1 MKREIGFGCTVIGN
15 YTAIKINMKLDESQ
29 INSLKEKYKDWLSF
43 IDNGKFG
50 VKITGVLLHESVAQ
64 FFKDTRRAKLISN
77 LLKISEEIKAI
88 DGDTYMEFH
97 EGDNYVECWTK
108 ANLDEI

>member
-15 YTAIKINMKLDESQ
+15 YTAIKLNIKLDESQ
-29 INSLKEKYKDWLSF
+29 IDSLKEKYKDWLLF
-43 IDNGKFG
+43 INNGRFG
-50 VKITGVLLHESVAQ
+50 RKITGVLPHESVAQ